1 MKLKDLK
8 VKVDSLTDEQLGREL
23 IVKGRFSTEVVE
35 EIEFTKE
42 DLYWNGDD
50 DPCEL
55 MTESEMRD
63 NMDEDDEMPEPMIKK
78 GELLLVTY

>member
-8 VKVDSLTDEQLGREL
+8 VKLNSLTEEQLEREL
-23 IVKGRFSTEVVE
+23 IVRGRFTTEVVE
-35 EIEFTKE
+35 KVELIEE

-50 DPCEL
+50 DICEL

>member
-8 VKVDSLTDEQLGREL
+8 VKLDSLTDEQLGREL

-35 EIEFTKE
+35 EIEFAKE

-55 MTESEMRD
+55 MTESEIRD
-63 NMDEDDEMPEPMIKK
+63 NMDEDIELPYPMIKK

>member
-8 VKVDSLTDEQLGREL
+8 VKLNSLTDEQLEREL

-35 EIEFTKE
+35 EIEFAKE